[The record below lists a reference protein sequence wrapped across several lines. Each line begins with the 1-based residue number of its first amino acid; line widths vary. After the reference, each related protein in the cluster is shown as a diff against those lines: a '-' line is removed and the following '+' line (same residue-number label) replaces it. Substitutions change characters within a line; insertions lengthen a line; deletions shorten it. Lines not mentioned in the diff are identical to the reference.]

1 MTRTA
6 LPKPE
11 AATTPAATSAWDK
24 WNLLDCWVGDAETT
38 AMGGPAGWEGST
50 GSLGCK
56 VLSDFGCE
64 AVASNVYLIL
74 ESSLA
79 YKVISNY
86 TLVKINY
93 KLPISFTAA
102 RKIILKN
109 LIFRIMHYFD
119 IIEMY
124 AKE

>member
-1 MTRTA
+1 M
-6 LPKPE
+6 
-11 AATTPAATSAWDK
+11 
-24 WNLLDCWVGDAETT
+24 
-38 AMGGPAGWEGST
+38 
-50 GSLGCK
+50 
-56 VLSDFGCE
+56 LSDFGCE
-64 AVASNVYLIL
+64 AVAINVYLIL
-74 ESSLA
+74 ESSLV
-79 YKVISNY
+79 YKVISNYTFY

-93 KLPISFTAA
+93 KLPISFTAE